1 MFCLP
6 SNNWCFPCFVCLVII
21 GVSHVL
27 SAQSELVFPMFCLPS
42 HIGVFHVLSAQSYRC
57 FSCFVCPV
65 ISVFFMFCLP
75 SQISVFHVLSA
86 QSDQCFPCFVC
97 PVRSVFSTF
106 CLPSQNQCFSCGAI
120 CLPSQNGCF
129 SCGVIYPPSEDVFS
143 MGCVLFAQVKNF
155 GRSGRTKYTHLL
167 DQDTTHFD
175 SPWIADSMQNLKFH
189 TSKGGGTKQNFERP
203 SARTAQK

>member
-6 SNNWCFPCFVCLVII
+6 SQNWCFPCFVCPVI
-21 GVSHVL
+21 S
-27 SAQSELVFPMFCLPS
+27 VFFMFCLPS
-42 HIGVFHVLSAQSYRC
+42 HIGVFHVLSAQSYQC

-65 ISVFFMFCLP
+65 RSVFSMFCLP
-75 SQISVFHVLSA
+75 SQISVFHVL
-86 QSDQCFPCFVC
+86 FC

-129 SCGVIYPPSEDVFS
+129 SCGVICPPSEDVFS

>member
-6 SNNWCFPCFVCLVII
+6 GQNWCFP
-21 GVSHVL
+21 
-27 SAQSELVFPMFCLPS
+27 
-42 HIGVFHVLSAQSYRC
+42 
-57 FSCFVCPV
+57 CFVCPV

-75 SQISVFHVLSA
+75 NHISVFHVLSA
-86 QSDQCFPCFVC
+86 QSYQCFSCFVC
-97 PVRSVFSTF
+97 PVRSVFSMF
-106 CLPSQNQCFSCGAI
+106 CLPSQISVFHVLFAQSDQCFPRFVCPVRMG
-120 CLPSQNGCF
+120 GCF
-129 SCGVIYPPSEDVFS
+129 SCGVICPPSEDVFS